1 MIGYKHEREYSV
13 NEPLYEATYNLI
25 TQILKRLKL
34 VASELSNFKLLRVE
48 KLHVVRLTFLIDG
61 TVVSRI
67 LTLVLIKE
75 LDR

>member
-34 VASELSNFKLLRVE
+34 VASELSNFMLLRVE

>member
-34 VASELSNFKLLRVE
+34 VASELSNFMLLRVE

-75 LDR
+75 LNR